1 MVLPHLAKE
10 RKIEKFHTKVAT
22 KGSHNTDVWLWRVT
36 PEKAKQNTKAALDA
50 STDAFPAGIADLP
63 PSAVGVGEDW
73 SHLNKRR
80 QRARERKV
88 KRDLKLMTSIQ
99 DAKKE
104 AARQVLNEMP

>member
-1 MVLPHLAKE
+1 VVLPHLAKE
-10 RKIEKFHTKVAT
+10 RKLEKFHTKVAT
-22 KGSHNTDVWLWRVT
+22 KDSHNTDAWLWRII
-36 PEKAKQNTKAALDA
+36 PEKPKQVAPDA
-50 STDAFPAGIADLP
+50 STDALPAGIADLP

-73 SHLNKRR
+73 GHLNKRR

-104 AARQVLNEMP
+104 AARQVLDEMP